1 MARNLQHIVKEIS
14 DLLQRKDARI
24 GDLLELMRPCDG
36 KHEVVNAA
44 SDEVVQIQAELEKK
58 MVFLNQQLKKHSDVL
73 DVTYQPFTSKAL
85 ERITQPEHLKFDYAE
100 SEVAMQTEIKDL
112 KCSITALTSREKE
125 RIQSLQV
132 FFASWWLRKF
142 DSVMGQLD

>member
-1 MARNLQHIVKEIS
+1 MARNLQCIVKDIS

-36 KHEVVNAA
+36 KHEVINAA

-58 MVFLNQQLKKHSDVL
+58 ILFLNQHLKKHSEVL
-73 DVTYQPFTSKAL
+73 DATFQPFTSMAL
-85 ERITQPEHLKFDYAE
+85 ERLTQPEHLKFDYAE
-100 SEVAMQTEIKDL
+100 NEVAMQTEIKDL

-132 FFASWWLRKF
+132 FFVPWWLRKF
-142 DSVMGQLD
+142 NAVLGQLD